1 MTNAAVF
8 HLGEPGE
15 IDPRTV
21 LTGPLS
27 GIRRVRLG
35 ADESVGLVAD
45 GVEFS
50 FFVLAG
56 TGTATTSATEVPLR
70 QGVSVTAPLH
80 TALRVVAGADGLEY
94 FLVELTVPDRGTT

>member
-1 MTNAAVF
+1 MNAGVF

-27 GIRRVRLG
+27 ALRRVRLAAG
-35 ADESVGLVAD
+35 EGVDLAAD

-56 TGTATTSATEVPLR
+56 TGAATTSDTEVVLWE
-70 QGVSVTAPLH
+70 GVSVTAPLG
-80 TALRVVAGADGLEY
+80 TRLRVVAGPVGLEY
-94 FLVELTVPDRGTT
+94 FLVELEVGAR

>member
-1 MTNAAVF
+1 MNAGVF
-8 HLGEPGE
+8 HLGSPGE

-27 GIRRVRLG
+27 AIRRVRVAAG
-35 ADESVGLVAD
+35 ESVELAAD

-56 TGTATTSATEVPLR
+56 EGTAVTAATSVDLR
-70 QGVSVTAPLH
+70 AGVSVTAPLG
-80 TALRVVAGADGLEY
+80 TVVTLAAGAEGLEY
-94 FLVELTVPDRGTT
+94 FLVQLDVPDRGGS

>member
-1 MTNAAVF
+1 MSAGVF

-15 IDPRTV
+15 IDPRAV

-27 GIRRVRLG
+27 AIRRVRLDAG
-35 ADESVGLVAD
+35 ESVELRAD

-56 TGTATTSATEVPLR
+56 DGTAVTEATEVPLR
-70 QGVSVTAPLH
+70 EGVSVTAPLG
-80 TALRVVAGADGLEY
+80 TVLTVAAGAEGLEY
-94 FLVELTVPDRGTT
+94 FLVQLDVPDRGGS